1 MANIATSA
9 EAENAQKIMVAATR
23 YVQEHKAPA
32 YQLIEKMKL
41 PKGHKSA
48 EVPKVGQFEFSNL
61 ADGQDMNEDQTI
73 NIQTTNL
80 TTREVGAKVI
90 VSDKLLRQ
98 NATTS
103 IFSIVGRQAGDGF
116 ARKQD
121 NDVTALYTALNGGT
135 TFGEAGKSFTLANAA
150 ACIIK
155 ARGGTAEGQ
164 TEPFDPTYIVMH
176 PHNFF
181 NLLSSVSVVGGG
193 TNATPDGLQTAALKN
208 FFRHRFN
215 GVNFF
220 EDGNLTIDSSD
231 DVIGVLAQKDALVA
245 LESKSFAIERERDA
259 SRRAWELNWVADYN
273 VFELDDQH
281 GAPLTYDA
289 SAPTDTAA

>member
-9 EAENAQKIMVAATR
+9 QAENAQKIMVAATR

-61 ADGQDMNEDQTI
+61 ADGQDMTDEQTI
-73 NIQTTNL
+73 NIKTTNL

-98 NATTS
+98 NGSTS

-121 NDVTALYTALNGGT
+121 NDVTALYSALNGGT
-135 TFGEAGKSFTLANAA
+135 TFGKVDIDFTLANAA
-150 ACIIK
+150 ATIIK
-155 ARGGTAEGQ
+155 ARGK
-164 TEPFDPTYIVMH
+164 TEPFDPTYCVMH
-176 PHNFF
+176 PHHFF
-181 NLLSSVSVVGGG
+181 KLLSSVSVVGGG
-193 TNATPDGLQTAALKN
+193 TNSAPDSIQVAALKN

-220 EDGNLTIDSSD
+220 EDGNISIDSSGD
-231 DVIGVLAQKDALVA
+231 AIGVLAQQDALVA

-281 GAPLTYDA
+281 GAPMTYDA
-289 SAPTDTAA
+289 AAPTDSTE

>member
-9 EAENAQKIMVAATR
+9 QAENAQKIMVAATR

-32 YQLIEKMKL
+32 YQLIEKIKL

-48 EVPKVGQFEFSNL
+48 EVPKVGQFSFSNL
-61 ADGQDMNEDQTI
+61 ADGQDMTDEQTI

-98 NATTS
+98 NGSTS

-121 NDVTALYTALNGGT
+121 NDVTALYGSLNGGT
-135 TFGEAGKSFTLANAA
+135 KFGDVAKNLTIANAA

-155 ARGGTAEGQ
+155 ARGGSAEGQ
-164 TEPFDPTYIVMH
+164 TEPFDPTYFVMH

-181 NLLSSVSVVGGG
+181 NLLSSVSVVGGA
-193 TNATPDGLQTAALKN
+193 NINPPAGLQSAALKN

-220 EDGNLTIDSSD
+220 EDGNLTIASDSS
-231 DVIGVLAQKDALVA
+231 VTGVLAQQDALVA

-281 GAPLTYDA
+281 GAPVTYDA
-289 SAPTDTAA
+289 TAPNDSA

>member
-9 EAENAQKIMVAATR
+9 QAENAQKIMVAATR

-32 YQLIEKMKL
+32 YQLIEKIKL

-48 EVPKVGQFEFSNL
+48 EVPKVGQFSFSNL
-61 ADGQDMNEDQTI
+61 TDGQDMTDEQTV

-98 NATTS
+98 NGTTS

-121 NDVTALYTALNGGT
+121 NDVTALYSALNGNT
-135 TFGEAGKSFTLANAA
+135 TFGAVTKFFTLANAA
-150 ACIIK
+150 AAIIK
-155 ARGGTAEGQ
+155 ARGK
-164 TEPFDPTYIVMH
+164 TEPFDPTYCVMH
-176 PHNFF
+176 PHHFF
-181 NLLSSVSVVGGG
+181 KLLASVSVVGG
-193 TNATPDGLQTAALKN
+193 TNLNPPAGLQTAALKN

-220 EDGNLTIDSSD
+220 EDGNLTVDSSGD
-231 DVIGVLAQKDALVA
+231 AIGVLAQQDALVA

-281 GAPLTYDA
+281 GAPMTYDA
-289 SAPTDTAA
+289 AAPADNA

>member
-9 EAENAQKIMVAATR
+9 QAENAQKIMVAATR

-32 YQLIEKMKL
+32 YQLIEKIKL

-48 EVPKVGQFEFSNL
+48 EVPKVGQFSFSNL
-61 ADGQDMNEDQTI
+61 ADGQDMNEEQTV

-98 NATTS
+98 NGTTS

-121 NDVTALYTALNGGT
+121 NDVTALYSALNGNT
-135 TFGEAGKSFTLANAA
+135 TFGAVTKFFTLANAA
-150 ACIIK
+150 AAIIK
-155 ARGGTAEGQ
+155 ARGK
-164 TEPFDPTYIVMH
+164 TEPFDPTYCVMH
-176 PHNFF
+176 PHHFF
-181 NLLSSVSVVGGG
+181 KLLASVSVVGG
-193 TNATPDGLQTAALKN
+193 TNLNPPAGLQTAALKN

-220 EDGNLTIDSSD
+220 EDGNLTVDSSGD
-231 DVIGVLAQKDALVA
+231 AIGVLAQQDALVA

-281 GAPLTYDA
+281 GAPMTYDA
-289 SAPTDTAA
+289 AAPADNA

>member
-9 EAENAQKIMVAATR
+9 QAENAQKIMVAATR

-32 YQLIEKMKL
+32 YQLIEKIKL

-48 EVPKVGQFEFSNL
+48 EVPKVGQFSFSNL
-61 ADGQDMNEDQTI
+61 TDGQDMTDEQTV

-98 NATTS
+98 NGTTS

-121 NDVTALYTALNGGT
+121 NDVTALYSALNGNT
-135 TFGEAGKSFTLANAA
+135 TFGAVTKFFTLANAA
-150 ACIIK
+150 AAIIK
-155 ARGGTAEGQ
+155 ARGK
-164 TEPFDPTYIVMH
+164 TEPFDPTYCVMH
-176 PHNFF
+176 PHHFF
-181 NLLSSVSVVGGG
+181 KLLASVSVVGG
-193 TNATPDGLQTAALKN
+193 TNLNPPAGLQTAALKN

-220 EDGNLTIDSSD
+220 EDGNLTVDSSGD
-231 DVIGVLAQKDALVA
+231 AIGVLAQQDALVA

-281 GAPLTYDA
+281 GAPMTYDA
-289 SAPTDTAA
+289 STPTDNA

>member
-9 EAENAQKIMVAATR
+9 QAENAQKIMVAATR

-32 YQLIEKMKL
+32 YQLIEKIKL

-48 EVPKVGQFEFSNL
+48 EVPKVGQFSFSNL
-61 ADGQDMNEDQTI
+61 ADGQDMTDDQTI

-98 NATTS
+98 NGTTS

-121 NDVTALYTALNGGT
+121 NDVTALYSALNGNT
-135 TFGEAGKSFTLANAA
+135 TFGAVTKFFTLGNAA
-150 ACIIK
+150 AAIIK
-155 ARGGTAEGQ
+155 ARGK
-164 TEPFDPTYIVMH
+164 TEPFDPTYCVMH
-176 PHNFF
+176 PHHFF
-181 NLLSSVSVVGGG
+181 KLLASVSVVGG
-193 TNATPDGLQTAALKN
+193 TNLNPPAGLQSAALKN

-220 EDGNLTIDSSD
+220 EDGNLTVDSSGD
-231 DVIGVLAQKDALVA
+231 AIGVLAQQDALVA

-281 GAPLTYDA
+281 GAPMTYDA
-289 SAPTDTAA
+289 AAPEDNA

>member
-9 EAENAQKIMVAATR
+9 QAENAQKIMVAATR

-32 YQLIEKMKL
+32 YQLIEKIKL

-48 EVPKVGQFEFSNL
+48 EVPKVGQFSFSNL
-61 ADGQDMNEDQTI
+61 TDGQDMTDEQTV

-98 NATTS
+98 NGTTS

-121 NDVTALYTALNGGT
+121 NDVTALYTALNGST
-135 TFGEAGKSFTLANAA
+135 TFGAATKNFTLANAA
-150 ACIIK
+150 GAIIK
-155 ARGGTAEGQ
+155 ARGK
-164 TEPFDPTYIVMH
+164 TEPFDPTYCVMH
-176 PHNFF
+176 PHHFF
-181 NLLSSVSVVGGG
+181 QLLKSVSVVGG
-193 TNATPDGLQTAALKN
+193 TNLNPPAGLQTAALKN

-220 EDGNLTIDSSD
+220 EDGNLTVDSSGD
-231 DVIGVLAQKDALVA
+231 AIGVLAQQDALVA

-281 GAPLTYDA
+281 GAPMTYDA
-289 SAPTDTAA
+289 AAPADNA

>member
-9 EAENAQKIMVAATR
+9 QAENAQKIMVAATR

-32 YQLIEKMKL
+32 YQLIEKIKL

-61 ADGQDMNEDQTI
+61 ADGQDMNEEQTV

-98 NATTS
+98 NGSTS

-135 TFGEAGKSFTLANAA
+135 KFGEAGKFFTLANAA
-150 ACIIK
+150 ATIIK
-155 ARGGTAEGQ
+155 ARGK
-164 TEPFDPTYIVMH
+164 TEPFDPTYCVMH
-176 PHNFF
+176 PHHFF
-181 NLLSSVSVVGGG
+181 KLLASVSVVGGG

-220 EDGNLTIDSSD
+220 EDGNISIDSSGD
-231 DVIGVLAQKDALVA
+231 AIGVLAQQDALVA

-281 GAPLTYDA
+281 GAPMTYDA
-289 SAPTDTAA
+289 AAPTDSTE

>member
-9 EAENAQKIMVAATR
+9 QAENAQKIMVAATR

-32 YQLIEKMKL
+32 YQLIEKIKL

-61 ADGQDMNEDQTI
+61 ADGQDMTDEQTI
-73 NIQTTNL
+73 NIKTTTL

-98 NATTS
+98 NGTTS

-121 NDVTALYTALNGGT
+121 NDVTALYSALNGNT
-135 TFGEAGKSFTLANAA
+135 TFGAVTKFFTLANAA
-150 ACIIK
+150 AAIIK
-155 ARGGTAEGQ
+155 ARGK
-164 TEPFDPTYIVMH
+164 TEPFDPTYCVMH
-176 PHNFF
+176 PHHFF
-181 NLLSSVSVVGGG
+181 KLLASVSVVGG
-193 TNATPDGLQTAALKN
+193 TNLNPPAGLQSAALKN

-220 EDGNLTIDSSD
+220 EDGNLTVDSSGD
-231 DVIGVLAQKDALVA
+231 AIGVLAQQDALVA

-281 GAPLTYDA
+281 GAPMTYDA
-289 SAPTDTAA
+289 AAPADNA

>member
-9 EAENAQKIMVAATR
+9 QAENAQKIMVAATR

-32 YQLIEKMKL
+32 YQLIEKIKL

-48 EVPKVGQFEFSNL
+48 EVPKVGQFSFSNL
-61 ADGQDMNEDQTI
+61 ADGQDMTDDQTI

-98 NATTS
+98 NGTTS

-121 NDVTALYTALNGGT
+121 NDVTALYSALNGNT
-135 TFGEAGKSFTLANAA
+135 TFGAVTKFFTLANAA
-150 ACIIK
+150 AAIIK
-155 ARGGTAEGQ
+155 ARGK
-164 TEPFDPTYIVMH
+164 TEPFDPTYCVMH
-176 PHNFF
+176 PHHFF
-181 NLLSSVSVVGGG
+181 KLLASVSVVGG
-193 TNATPDGLQTAALKN
+193 TNLNPPAGLQTAALKN

-220 EDGNLTIDSSD
+220 EDGNLTVDSSGD
-231 DVIGVLAQKDALVA
+231 AIGVLAQQDALVA

-281 GAPLTYDA
+281 GAPMTYDA
-289 SAPTDTAA
+289 AAPADNA

>member
-9 EAENAQKIMVAATR
+9 QAENAQKIMVAATR

-32 YQLIEKMKL
+32 YQLIEKIKL

-48 EVPKVGQFEFSNL
+48 EVPKVGQFSFSNL
-61 ADGQDMNEDQTI
+61 ADGQDMTDDQTI

-98 NATTS
+98 NGTTS

-121 NDVTALYTALNGGT
+121 NDVTALYSALNGNT
-135 TFGEAGKSFTLANAA
+135 TFGAVTKFFTLANAA
-150 ACIIK
+150 AAIIK
-155 ARGGTAEGQ
+155 ARGK
-164 TEPFDPTYIVMH
+164 TEPFDPTYCVMH
-176 PHNFF
+176 PHHFF
-181 NLLSSVSVVGGG
+181 KLLASVSVVGG
-193 TNATPDGLQTAALKN
+193 TNLNPPAGLQTAALKN

-215 GVNFF
+215 GVDFF
-220 EDGNLTIDSSD
+220 EDGNISIDSD
-231 DVIGVLAQKDALVA
+231 DDAIGVLAQKDALVA

-281 GAPLTYDA
+281 GAPMTYDA
-289 SAPTDTAA
+289 AAPADNA

>member
-9 EAENAQKIMVAATR
+9 QAENAQKIMVAATR

-32 YQLIEKMKL
+32 YQLIEKIKL

-48 EVPKVGQFEFSNL
+48 EVPKVGQFSFSNL
-61 ADGQDMNEDQTI
+61 ADGQDMTDDQTI

-98 NATTS
+98 NGTTS

-121 NDVTALYTALNGGT
+121 NDVTALYSALNGNT
-135 TFGEAGKSFTLANAA
+135 TFGAVTKFFTLANAA
-150 ACIIK
+150 AAIIK
-155 ARGGTAEGQ
+155 ARGK
-164 TEPFDPTYIVMH
+164 TEPFDPTYCVMH
-176 PHNFF
+176 PHHFF
-181 NLLSSVSVVGGG
+181 KLLASVSVVGG
-193 TNATPDGLQTAALKN
+193 TNLNPPAGLQTAALKN

-220 EDGNLTIDSSD
+220 EDGNLTVDSSGD
-231 DVIGVLAQKDALVA
+231 AIGVLAQQDALVA

-281 GAPLTYDA
+281 GAPMTYDA
-289 SAPTDTAA
+289 STPTDNA